1 MNEIGNMSDIEN
13 INKINNKQLDLLLVN
28 AGGSRKRVYQELSKD
43 YSAIEPPF
51 WAAITAGFIRNKGF
65 NVRILDANAENI
77 DTLETAEKIKQE
89 NPKLVCIVV
98 YGQHPSAS
106 TQLMISVGNLCKE
119 IKNIDSDRKIIL
131 IGLHPSALPKKTIEE
146 ENCDYVSQGEG
157 FYTVLG
163 LLENK
168 KHNEIWSKSFS

>member
-1 MNEIGNMSDIEN
+1 
-13 INKINNKQLDLLLVN
+13 
-28 AGGSRKRVYQELSKD
+28 
-43 YSAIEPPF
+43 PF

-106 TQLMISVGNLCKE
+106 TQLMYNGPVFLKAY
-119 IKNIDSDRKIIL
+119 
-131 IGLHPSALPKKTIEE
+131 AL
-146 ENCDYVSQGEG
+146 
-157 FYTVLG
+157 
-163 LLENK
+163 
-168 KHNEIWSKSFS
+168 